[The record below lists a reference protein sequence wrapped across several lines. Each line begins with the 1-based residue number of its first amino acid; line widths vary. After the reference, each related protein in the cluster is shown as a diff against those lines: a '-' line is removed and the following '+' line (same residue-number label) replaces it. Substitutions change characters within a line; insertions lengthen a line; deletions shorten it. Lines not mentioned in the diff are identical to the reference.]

1 MNSAFSFLAALPA
14 CALVSCAHVAP
25 MKVVPLLGKDTWR
38 SFDGKVMPWRAH
50 DPLAGVPLRGVVI
63 TVHGLSGAASDFW
76 MLDDTLPRRGIAV
89 CGLELRGMGNDP
101 DVGNRGD
108 IPSTEL
114 WERDLV
120 TFHGLVRAAHAGVPV
135 YWYGESVGSLIALH
149 AFADRMAG
157 CGVEQGPA
165 GLIFSSPVAGF
176 KMKPG
181 PLKNL
186 AIRLAMTLMPRKKVN
201 LESLAGVKDADIR
214 VTANTTH
221 GSRMAVTPHQVP
233 EFSFRLLRGIAR
245 MERTNPAALR
255 EVKLPL
261 LVLATPN
268 DVISSRRQV
277 EAYFDAV
284 PSGDKS
290 IRWYEKSFHLLL
302 HDIQRDEVLSD
313 VTAWLEARIGGK
325 PLASSSGPR

>member
-1 MNSAFSFLAALPA
+1 M
-14 CALVSCAHVAP
+14 
-25 MKVVPLLGKDTWR
+25 LGKETWR

-50 DPLAGVPLRGVVI
+50 GVPAGIPLRGVVV

-76 MLDDTLPRRGIAV
+76 MLEDALPRRGIAV

-101 DVGNRGD
+101 DAGNRGD
-108 IPSTEL
+108 IPDAEL
-114 WERDLV
+114 WERDLF
-120 TFHGLVRAAHAGVPV
+120 TFHNLVRAAHAGVPV

-149 AFADRMAG
+149 TLADMMA
-157 CGVEQGPA
+157 CRGVEQGPA

-176 KMKPG
+176 KLKPG
-181 PLKNL
+181 PLKHL
-186 AIRLAMTLMPRKKVN
+186 AIRVAMTLMPRKKVD
-201 LESLAGVKDADIR
+201 LESLAGLKDADIR

-221 GSRMAVTPHQVP
+221 GSRMAVTPHHVP
-233 EFSFRLLRGIAR
+233 EFSFRMLGGIVR
-245 MERTNPAALR
+245 MVRTNPAALR
-255 EVKLPL
+255 EVKQPV

-290 IRWYEKSFHLLL
+290 IRWYEKSYHLLL

-313 VTAWLEARIGGK
+313 VTAWLEARVGGK
-325 PLASSSGPR
+325 SLASSSGPR